1 MTPRRVLNAFLP
13 SGLDELARI
22 AAAEGFGMVD
32 QLISDHRDGSNIFF
46 KHGESLWV
54 SEQEGRILAVGG
66 INVHPYYDLASL
78 GRIRHLYVHPD
89 FRRSGIG
96 RQLMQLIEGSGSEY
110 FRIFQL
116 FTTEV
121 AASRFYEALGYAP
134 VIGQRKVSHA
144 KRVAA

>member
-1 MTPRRVLNAFLP
+1 
-13 SGLDELARI
+13 
-22 AAAEGFGMVD
+22 MVD
-32 QLISDHRDGSNIFF
+32 RLISDYRDGSNTFS

-66 INVHPYYDLASL
+66 INVDPYYDLPSL

-96 RQLMQLIEGSGSEY
+96 RQLIRLIEGSGSEY
-110 FRIFQL
+110 FEMFQL
-116 FTTEV
+116 FTAEV
-121 AASRFYEALGYAP
+121 VASRFYEALGYAP
-134 VIGQRKVSHA
+134 VNDQWKVSHA